1 MCSSTESPDYSPKNV
16 HAVTGL
22 TPRQLNDWD
31 ERGALPHERKGK
43 EGWHRFSGRD
53 IFALMV
59 CSEFRRTLGI
69 PVERLKFVREFM
81 TQDGANHLS
90 AAINLMGFLGVGV
103 WIYDR
108 L

>member
-1 MCSSTESPDYSPKNV
+1 
-16 HAVTGL
+16 
-22 TPRQLNDWD
+22 
-31 ERGALPHERKGK
+31 
-43 EGWHRFSGRD
+43 
-53 IFALMV
+53 MV

-69 PVERLKFVREFM
+69 PVERLKFVKEFM

-90 AAINLMGFLGVGV
+90 AAINLMGFLDVGV